1 MPSQREDYLL
11 TLLRQAAESLG
22 RLREALTG
30 ETSPSVIEREAD
42 AAIGELLGPR
52 YNLLSALDAG
62 SAAALIA
69 DRRRVD
75 LWANLI
81 RVQAAAR
88 RRLGDGNGASVLEQR
103 ADSLDQALP
112 SEESPE

>member
-11 TLLRQAAESLG
+11 TLLRQAAEALR

-52 YNLLSALDAG
+52 YNLLSSLDAG
-62 SAAALIA
+62 SAASLIA
-69 DRRRVD
+69 DRRRVE
-75 LWANLI
+75 LWTNLI
-81 RVQAAAR
+81 RVKAAAR
-88 RRLGDGNGASVLEQR
+88 RRLGDEEGAVVLEQR
-103 ADSLDQALP
+103 ANALAQALP
-112 SEESPE
+112 TGGNPE